1 MEMFQRTKSRLSTGH
16 FRCFMYSFFRYANFA
31 QSHKESNETDESEDR
46 IRLGGCLFATAGVG
60 LAGSYD
66 QDRAR

>member
-1 MEMFQRTKSRLSTGH
+1 MEMFQRTKSRLSASH
-16 FRCFMYSFFRYANFA
+16 FRCFTQCSFLYANFA
-31 QSHKESNETDESEDR
+31 RSRSKSNTTDESEDR